1 MVDVSESDTP
11 PERDPDADLKPSDR
25 LVLRVVRE
33 YHGEISQRD
42 LVADSGLPP
51 STVSRAV
58 DRLADRDL
66 VTSRPVYD
74 DGRCRVICISQ

>member
-1 MVDVSESDTP
+1 MTPNPDTDTP
-11 PERDPDADLKPSDR
+11 PERDPSADLRPSDR

-33 YHGEISQRD
+33 YEGEISQRD

-58 DRLADRDL
+58 ERLADHGY